1 MSVQWEQGKPGP
13 LWLPSTSRANH
24 RGVGFPSGPNLLW
37 AKHGSCAPVSDR
49 SPRPWTKGAE
59 RIERL
64 LRPLVGLSLPS
75 LSGPTVRKSRLC
87 LLDALGNMVAA
98 SRFPEALAVDR
109 ASGPLSHGSATVFGW
124 PGSTAPRRAA
134 FHNAVHLDL
143 LEAQDGHRRAGLH
156 PCEAAI
162 PVALAVG
169 ESHGNSVGELLAGIV
184 AGYEVAV
191 RFGEA
196 LFPGQT
202 QAGYYPDGTCGP
214 LGGAMAGSRLFG
226 SDLSIT
232 ERAISTAAFA
242 APISLVQTMRSPAKP
257 LIAGMAAELGLRAAV
272 WAREGLGGGPESFEP
287 PHGFLEQLSPRPLP
301 RRLERMPRAP
311 WAIDEVY
318 LKPYPGGRHAHA
330 PLDAA
335 LRITGARPTDPRTI
349 RSVDVR
355 TYRAALALTGSMP
368 QAGSPLAELTQST
381 RYVIA
386 AGIRDGAL
394 GPERF
399 RPGRRFD
406 PLVLALGRRVR
417 LREDVAATRRYPRTT
432 TAEVTIAFRD
442 GRSMRSTVRHRW
454 GDPERP
460 MTVEEVRAKFL
471 RSVAGRF
478 SVATATRTWDR
489 WWTARPGEP
498 VAALVAELSD
508 AVGSVR
514 RERAVRSGRRS
525 TGRG

>member
-1 MSVQWEQGKPGP
+1 
-13 LWLPSTSRANH
+13 
-24 RGVGFPSGPNLLW
+24 
-37 AKHGSCAPVSDR
+37 
-49 SPRPWTKGAE
+49 
-59 RIERL
+59 
-64 LRPLVGLSLPS
+64 
-75 LSGPTVRKSRLC
+75 
-87 LLDALGNMVAA
+87 MVAA
-98 SRFPEALAVDR
+98 SRFPEALSVGR
-109 ASGPLSHGSATVFGW
+109 ASGPISDGRATIVGWVGSAD
-124 PGSTAPRRAA
+124 PGRAA

-156 PCEAAI
+156 PCEGAI
-162 PVALAVG
+162 PVALAIG
-169 ESHGNSVGELLAGIV
+169 ESHGNSVGELLGAIV

-214 LGGAMAGSRLFG
+214 LGGAMAGSRLLE
-226 SDLSIT
+226 SDLSTT

-272 WAREGLGGGPESFEP
+272 WAREDLGGGPESFAP
-287 PHGFLEQLSPRPLP
+287 PHGFLDQLSPRAYPQ
-301 RRLERMPRAP
+301 RLARGPRAP
-311 WAIDEVY
+311 WAIDQVY

-335 LRITGARPTDPRTI
+335 LKITGARPTDPRTI
-349 RSVDVR
+349 RSVDIR

-368 QAGSPLAELTQST
+368 HVGSPLAELTQST

-406 PLVLALGRRVR
+406 PLVLALGHRVR
-417 LREDVAATRRYPRTT
+417 LREDEEATRGYPRTT
-432 TAEVTIAFRD
+432 TAEVSITFRN
-442 GRSMRSTVRHRW
+442 GRAVRSTVRHRW

-471 RSVAGRF
+471 RSLAGRC
-478 SVATATRTWDR
+478 SAAAATRTWDR
-489 WWTARPGEP
+489 WWTARYGEP
-498 VAALVAELSD
+498 AAALVAELSD
-508 AVGSVR
+508 ALGTVGKR
-514 RERAVRSGRRS
+514 RAVPSGRRS
-525 TGRG
+525 TGRR

>member
-1 MSVQWEQGKPGP
+1 
-13 LWLPSTSRANH
+13 
-24 RGVGFPSGPNLLW
+24 
-37 AKHGSCAPVSDR
+37 
-49 SPRPWTKGAE
+49 
-59 RIERL
+59 
-64 LRPLVGLSLPS
+64 
-75 LSGPTVRKSRLC
+75 
-87 LLDALGNMVAA
+87 MVAA

-109 ASGPLSHGSATVFGW
+109 ASGPVPHGNVTIFGW
-124 PGSTAPRRAA
+124 SGSTAPQRAA

-143 LEAQDGHRRAGLH
+143 LEAQDGHRRAGMH
-156 PCEAAI
+156 PCEGAV
-162 PVALAVG
+162 PVALALA
-169 ESHGNSVGELLAGIV
+169 ESHGNSVGELLSGIV

-214 LGGAMAGSRLFG
+214 LGAAMAGSRLLG
-226 SDLSIT
+226 SDLSTT
-232 ERAISTAAFA
+232 ERALSTAAFA
-242 APISLVQTMRSPAKP
+242 TPISLVQTMRSPAKP

-272 WAREGLGGGPESFEP
+272 WAREGLGGGPGSFEP
-287 PHGFLEQLSPRPLP
+287 PHGFLEQLSPRAHP
-301 RRLERMPRAP
+301 RRLERGPGAP

-349 RSVDVR
+349 RSVEVR
-355 TYRAALALTGSMP
+355 TYRTALALTGSMP
-368 QAGSPLAELTQST
+368 RTGSPLAELTQST

-386 AGIRDGAL
+386 AGIRDGTL

-399 RPGRRFD
+399 GPGRRFD

-417 LREDVAATRRYPRTT
+417 LREDEAATRRYPRTT
-432 TAEVTIAFRD
+432 TAEVTITFRD

-454 GDPERP
+454 GDPEHP
-460 MTVEEVRAKFL
+460 MSVEEVRAKFL
-471 RSVAGRF
+471 RSVAGRS
-478 SVATATRTWDR
+478 SVDPATRTWDR
-489 WWTARPGEP
+489 WWSARLGEP

-508 AVGSVR
+508 AVGPVR
-514 RERAVRSGRRS
+514 RGRADPAGRRS
-525 TGRG
+525 TGRR